1 MLIHSN
7 TFTQMYKQISNTNHA
22 TPRSFKIIISN
33 FKASSSGYYYLL
45 NLVGTMTLVLTELLG
60 LAVWATSLL
69 DPLLAGFSTCGGVLF
84 NKRVNI
90 LLSYDLYILLIYKH
104 FSYKYLLNA
113 VLFS

>member
-60 LAVWATSLL
+60 LTVWATSLPV
-69 DPLLAGFSTCGGVLF
+69 PLLAGFSAAGGVLF
-84 NKRVNI
+84 SKHVSKM
-90 LLSYDLYILLIYKH
+90 LS
-104 FSYKYLLNA
+104 
-113 VLFS
+113 